1 MRSSSERGAIF
12 AGVLHARTF
21 FVAALALTRC
31 NPAGDARGT
40 TSLVTDD
47 ASVDAGD
54 SGSPTNQP
62 YGGTWQP
69 LAVPPP
75 FSPGEMALLT
85 DGTVIAH
92 DSGTSDWWRLTPDDF
107 GSYVNGAWTPIAS
120 FPPGYAPTFFGLAVL
135 ANGSVVAVGG
145 EYDLG
150 AYAWTSLGAMY
161 DPLADAW
168 TPIAPPPS
176 WAANIYGIGDT
187 PTVVLPDGVLM
198 IANAANK
205 EQALFNP
212 RTLTFTITG
221 AGKYDNNDEE
231 GWTLLPSGKVLTIDV
246 GKPPHAELYDWTT
259 GSWGSAGTTPVPLSD
274 SASEIGP
281 AVVMPNGSVFAMGAT
296 GNNAI
301 YASDGSWATGP
312 KFTLDPDGG
321 QLDIAD
327 GPAALLTNGNVL
339 CATSP
344 GVFHGPVTF
353 FEFDGTNLTPVSPT
367 ANAAKDTSFDFMFL
381 PLPSGQILE
390 VDGSQDAE
398 VFTPGGSANPSWAP
412 AITNAP
418 ASVMRGTTN
427 LVAGTQL
434 NGLSQ
439 ACGYGDDYQCATNYP
454 LVRLT
459 NVSTGHVF
467 YARTHDHSTMAIAT
481 GTAEVSTL
489 FDVPAQMETGPST
502 LVVVANG
509 IPSAPSPVNV
519 Q

>member
-1 MRSSSERGAIF
+1 VSR
-12 AGVLHARTF
+12 ARIIGCL
-21 FVAALALTRC
+21 ASALALPC
-31 NPAGDARGT
+31 CHSANDGLDT
-40 TSLVTDD
+40 TKLVTVD
-47 ASVDAGD
+47 ASVDADDAAVVG
-54 SGSPTNQP
+54 QP
-62 YGGTWQP
+62 YGGTWTP
-69 LAVPPP
+69 LAAPPP

-85 DGTVIAH
+85 DGTVIVH
-92 DSGTSDWWRLTPDDF
+92 ESSTSDWWRLTPDNF
-107 GSYVNGAWTPIAS
+107 GSYVNGSWSPIAA
-120 FPPGYAPTFFGLAVL
+120 FPYGYSPTFFGLAVL
-135 ANGSVVAVGG
+135 PNGSVVAMGG
-145 EYDLG
+145 EYNLG

-176 WAANIYGIGDT
+176 WTINTIGIGDT
-187 PTVVLPDGVLM
+187 PTVVLPNGVLM

-205 EQALFNP
+205 EQALFDA

-231 GWTLLPSGKVLTIDV
+231 GWTLLPNGKVLTIDV
-246 GKPPHAELYDWTT
+246 GKPPRAELYDWTK
-259 GSWGSAGTTPVPLSD
+259 GSWSSAGMTPVPLSD
-274 SASEIGP
+274 TSSEIGP
-281 AVVMPNGSVFAMGAT
+281 AIVRPNGSVFAMGAT

-301 YASDGSWATGP
+301 YGSDGTWTTGP
-312 KFTLDPDGG
+312 SFIIDPDGG

-327 GPAALLTNGNVL
+327 GPAALLTNGNIL
-339 CATSP
+339 CAASP

-353 FEFDGTNLTPVSPT
+353 FEFDGTNLTPLPAT
-367 ANAAKDTSFDFMFL
+367 ANAAKETSFNFMFL
-381 PLPSGQILE
+381 PLPSGEILE

-398 VFTPGGSANPSWAP
+398 VFTPNGSPDPSWAP

-418 ASVMRGTTN
+418 SNVTRGSTN
-427 LVAGTQL
+427 LLTGTQL

-459 NVSTGHVF
+459 NVATGHVV

-481 GTAEVSTL
+481 GSAQVSTL
-489 FDVPAQMETGPST
+489 FNVPQNAETGAST

-509 IPSAPSPVNV
+509 IASAPAQVNV